1 MLVELRSLACDLLC
15 RNIVRSSEK
24 IRQTV
29 VSEKR
34 DKELAW
40 DILALMNSFKQQ
52 DMLSWGP
59 KFKYFYILK

>member
-52 DMLSWGP
+52 DMLS
-59 KFKYFYILK
+59 